1 MFGKP
6 SLVTRIAIGKSM
18 GLAFGLIGFLMLPYV
33 LPEADPMMRWGFL
46 LWYTTL
52 GAIIAIFGIF
62 TFHPV
67 LQLPLPW
74 WFRAPF
80 IGGWMNFVLT
90 LLMYEDLRDFS
101 LSLFGP
107 GSLFTSPFW
116 FVAEGAVVGLVIG
129 YACTRV
135 GGEGPETAGR

>member
-46 LWYTTL
+46 LWYRTL

-62 TFHPV
+62 ASHPV

-116 FVAEGAVVGLVIG
+116 CLA
-129 YACTRV
+129 
-135 GGEGPETAGR
+135 

>member
-52 GAIIAIFGIF
+52 GAIIATFGIF
-62 TFHPV
+62 TSHPV

-129 YACTRV
+129 YVCTRV
-135 GGEGPETAGR
+135 GGEGPETAGQ

>member
-62 TFHPV
+62 TSHPV